1 MGKLGVICPNLPGTF
16 FLTELRFGACAAAGL
31 PSEYVAWRRLRL
43 WAALELRYYDCCVNS
58 CICFLGK
65 YAELLLRLYCD
76 EPRYNAAGHPRRQF
90 AYTPLIP
97 QLQALFRDRDMI
109 EKLGH
114 RSRAEALHRRGVYHE
129 IFDGETYRTLRNTRP
144 DPDHDYCFFDNPE
157 DLALGL
163 STDGFTLFK
172 RRRRGLS
179 TAWPINIVIYNLH
192 PSIRTRL
199 ENVICVGAIPSPTQC
214 NDMNS
219 FLAPLLEELLLLE
232 RGVESVKAPPA
243 GQPDDLLALKG
254 HSGKV
259 PCRTCYIQGVPYRY
273 PRVTTYYTPLTLPG
287 AERGFPPHMLFL
299 RTHELLH
306 LHYRQLEA
314 LDGQPARRAELATDL
329 GINARPIFGRLKAID
344 LSTCTPYDIMHL
356 LFENLVPNMIAHWTG
371 KYKSLDQGTE
381 HYELAPG
388 VWTEIGRLT
397 NAAARTIPSASVGTL
412 PDISTDQNLYKA
424 EAYSF
429 WFQYIGPIVLQ
440 NRLAQPYYNHYMLA
454 REIVIRCVQLKI
466 TDAQIDEL
474 ERMIREWVADY
485 ERYYY
490 QYNYERLR
498 TCTLTIHALLHMP
511 HYIRHTGPLCGS
523 WAFVMERFCGR
534 LLPAVKNRYQP
545 YTHLDNYI
553 VRRAQMQVV
562 CFKYGLPRL
571 ARSTVKWRYEGGER
585 LSQHEK
591 RDPDFPNII
600 LGRPM
605 ASRIPVDRRL
615 RDLMT
620 RYFNPVYNPDNER
633 PLNEIRARID
643 YDNISSYGRFLE
655 RGRRAEADA
664 RDNSFV
670 RFTALPDENASNNG
684 PDRPYEEVFY
694 GRLINIYRVEFIEDV
709 ENNVREPFLLARIKI
724 CKDTN
729 GVDAALPGNTV
740 EYRSL
745 DTDELLH
752 IELINAVVGRV
763 PLNRNTWGIIDTS
776 RDGARTQF
784 RDGNDDS
791 DSDGE

>member
-1 MGKLGVICPNLPGTF
+1 
-16 FLTELRFGACAAAGL
+16 
-31 PSEYVAWRRLRL
+31 
-43 WAALELRYYDCCVNS
+43 
-58 CICFLGK
+58 
-65 YAELLLRLYCD
+65 
-76 EPRYNAAGHPRRQF
+76 
-90 AYTPLIP
+90 
-97 QLQALFRDRDMI
+97 MI

-114 RSRAEALHRRGVYHE
+114 RARAEALHRPGVYHE
-129 IFDGETYRTLRNTRP
+129 IFDGETYRPGARTLNGWVHLIQT
-144 DPDHDYCFFDNPE
+144 
-157 DLALGL
+157 
-163 STDGFTLFK
+163 
-172 RRRRGLS
+172 
-179 TAWPINIVIYNLH
+179 
-192 PSIRTRL
+192 SIRTRL
-199 ENVICVGAIPSPTQC
+199 ENVICVGVIPGPTQC
-214 NDMNS
+214 KDMNS

-254 HSGKV
+254 HSGCSL
-259 PCRTCYIQGVPYRY
+259 PISASHNLLH
-273 PRVTTYYTPLTLPG
+273 PLTLPG
-287 AERGFPPHMLFL
+287 AERGFPPHLLFL
-299 RTHELLH
+299 RTHELFH

-344 LSTCTPYDIMHL
+344 LSTCAPYDIMHL

-397 NAAARTIPSASVGTL
+397 NAAARTIPSAFVGTL
-412 PDISTDQNLYKA
+412 PNISTDQNLYKA

-429 WFQYIGPIVLQ
+429 WFQYIGPIVLK

-553 VRRAQMQVV
+553 VRRAKMQVV

-620 RYFNPVYNPDNER
+620 
-633 PLNEIRARID
+633 
-643 YDNISSYGRFLE
+643 SYGRFRMPRPTL
-655 RGRRAEADA
+655 ATTH
-664 RDNSFV
+664 F
-670 RFTALPDENASNNG
+670 NNG

-745 DTDELLH
+745 DTDELFH

-776 RDGARTQF
+776 RDGVRTQF